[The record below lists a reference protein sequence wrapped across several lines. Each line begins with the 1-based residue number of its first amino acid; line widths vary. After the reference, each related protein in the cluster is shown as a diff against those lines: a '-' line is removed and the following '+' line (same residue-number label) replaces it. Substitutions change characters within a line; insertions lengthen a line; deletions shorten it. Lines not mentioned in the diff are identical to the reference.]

1 MFLNDD
7 QKLEFMKGY
16 SDICSQIKKVNVL
29 IAGNTGAG
37 KSTLINNLFGKKVCE
52 IGKGRPCTQ
61 SFILYNENPYIN
73 IYDSKGMEKDMDI
86 DGFINEMMSF
96 IKEKNNNIN
105 PDDHIYIVLYCID
118 AVNIQESDIKLIKN
132 VKDNGLNPIIIFTKA
147 DIRQDYEIE
156 NLKKTAKEYNIN
168 EKDIIFTSSS
178 DSKFYQICS
187 DEIKKGLS
195 KLYQRI
201 SEITPEVQ
209 KHALEVAQNIDLELK
224 EKKIKALRSQSY
236 KIVTA
241 SAASAAAA
249 GAIPIP
255 GPDAVIITPIQLAM
269 VGKIAAIYGLDVS
282 ECKEMVYPLL
292 SQFIGQTVAR
302 QLIKFIPI
310 AGSAISAGVAASMTG
325 GLGYFCIDQF
335 EKRAVASMR
344 NEPLPPLIINPD
356 IAKSFIA
363 MFDKSDKK

>member
-1 MFLNDD
+1 MFFNDV
-7 QKLEFMKGY
+7 QKNEFMKGY
-16 SDICSQIKKVNVL
+16 IDGCSQIKKVNLL
-29 IAGNTGAG
+29 IVGTTGAG

-52 IGKGRPCTQ
+52 IGKGKPCTQ
-61 SFILYNENPYIN
+61 SFILYEENPYVN

-86 DGFINEMMSF
+86 DGFIDEMMSF
-96 IKEKNNNIN
+96 IKEKNNDIN
-105 PDDHIYIVLYCID
+105 PDNHIYIVLYCID
-118 AVNIQESDIKLIKN
+118 AVNIQESDIKLIN
-132 VKDNGLNPIIIFTKA
+132 SVRDNGLNPIIIFTKA
-147 DIRQDYEIE
+147 DIKQGYEIE
-156 NLKKTAKEYNIN
+156 NLKKTALEYNIN
-168 EKDIIFTSSS
+168 EKDIIFAASP
-178 DSKFYQICS
+178 DSTFYQMCS
-187 DEIKKGLS
+187 EDIKTGIKKM
-195 KLYQRI
+195 YERI

-209 KHALEVAQNIDLELK
+209 KHALEVSQNIDLELK
-224 EKKIKALRSQSY
+224 EKKIKALRSQAY

-241 SAASAAAA
+241 SAASAGVA

-310 AGSAISAGVAASMTG
+310 AGSAISAGVAASLTG

-356 IAKSFIA
+356 IAKSFIE
-363 MFDKSDKK
+363 MFDKNNK